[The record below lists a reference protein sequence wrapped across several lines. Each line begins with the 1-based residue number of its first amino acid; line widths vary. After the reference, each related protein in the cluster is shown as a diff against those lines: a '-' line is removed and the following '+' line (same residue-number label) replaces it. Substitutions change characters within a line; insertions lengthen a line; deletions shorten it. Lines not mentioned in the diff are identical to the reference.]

1 MNTLKKY
8 WIRLSFA
15 LLLGL
20 FACMLLRFKLTKP
33 SVNNEI
39 QIKAPLKHVAFIMD
53 GNGRWAKQRN
63 LARTE
68 GHKEGAERA
77 FDIANRIF
85 NHWNIPYITLY
96 AFSTENWKRPQQE
109 IDVIFEL
116 LTTYLEKKKSVFLEN
131 KIRFQTI
138 GNIDALPE
146 ATRKAIAEVKAA
158 TAHFTEHTFTLALNY
173 GAREEVL
180 RAIKA
185 LPANEIKDLTWD
197 TFAQQLYTAGMP
209 DPDLIVRTSGEQ
221 RLSNYLLLQAAYSE
235 FYFTKT
241 HWPDFNEQEV
251 DKAIENYLQRN
262 RRFGNI

>member
-1 MNTLKKY
+1 MNTLKKHR
-8 WIRLSFA
+8 ISLFFV
-15 LLLGL
+15 LLLGVL
-20 FACMLLRFKLTKP
+20 VYTFFNFKPTKQ
-33 SVNNEI
+33 VTNKAI
-39 QIKAPLKHVAFIMD
+39 QVKAPLKHVAFIMD

-77 FDIANRIF
+77 FDVANRIF
-85 NHWNIPYITLY
+85 QHWNIPYITLY

-138 GNIDALPE
+138 GNIDILPE
-146 ATRKAIAEVKAA
+146 ATRKAIEDVKHA
-158 TAHFTEHTFTLALNY
+158 TAHFTEHTLTLALNY

-180 RAIKA
+180 RAIKT
-185 LPANEIKDLTWD
+185 LSTDEINNLTWE
-197 TFAQQLYTAGMP
+197 TFERQLYTAGMP
-209 DPDLIVRTSGEQ
+209 DPDLIIRTSGEQ

-235 FYFTKT
+235 FYFTNT
-241 HWPDFNEQEV
+241 HWPDFNDQEV